1 MSLIDDAP
9 NKHGFPKNPVLERA
23 MDEIARNDNAETRE
37 SLYKA
42 MLATTFIAQ
51 GSISGSTVAS
61 DGKWIA
67 DSSTRVAFRTVEHP
81 PGNIV
86 LPVFTDAEAL
96 ISWASAEVQWIAMPA
111 QQLFQSIVPSNI
123 AEVRVNPFKPGQTIN
138 RPGGVITRNEFVA
151 LTQGLLP
158 ESRIAEN
165 TTQMRVAAGQQ
176 LFIGAPSKELPADL
190 LKKLSDYFLQ
200 IPELRGAYLF
210 QMTNQGV
217 TSSVIGLQFDADPN
231 AQRMEQVMGGI
242 GQVVRGAIPAEMSID
257 FMPLTAGPFLASVQK
272 CGKALLEK

>member
-158 ESRIAEN
+158 ECPLSPTWMWPSAPWLPSSASSPGASRRGRSAPLL
-165 TTQMRVAAGQQ
+165 RAPACRRRRPAAS
-176 LFIGAPSKELPADL
+176 ARPRTSRNVPR
-190 LKKLSDYFLQ
+190 
-200 IPELRGAYLF
+200 RGR
-210 QMTNQGV
+210 
-217 TSSVIGLQFDADPN
+217 P
-231 AQRMEQVMGGI
+231 RH
-242 GQVVRGAIPAEMSID
+242 
-257 FMPLTAGPFLASVQK
+257 
-272 CGKALLEK
+272 